1 MGLEKEVD
9 AGHTSDTRLLLESDK
24 KSQKSDSLSLPNALQ
39 PAESIPTPGKGPH
52 QRCASRLS
60 GFSLIL
66 WPCPEQGPILPH
78 LDNPAHKLLPQ
89 KSGYWEVVTGK
100 AGQEKCDT
108 KCSLP
113 LGTPPFSVLCECR
126 HTSAGS
132 PTGHRNADLA
142 PKRFLRGATR

>member
-78 LDNPAHKLLPQ
+78 LDNPAHKLSPGQPRPQ
-89 KSGYWEVVTGK
+89 TLTPKEWLLGSSYWEG
-100 AGQEKCDT
+100 
-108 KCSLP
+108 
-113 LGTPPFSVLCECR
+113 R
-126 HTSAGS
+126 
-132 PTGHRNADLA
+132 
-142 PKRFLRGATR
+142 TRKV